1 MSNCAVVSKAR
12 LVLSS
17 RAASTFRQA
26 AALLCVLASPLS
38 AAAADLFDGLAPERA
53 GAELTAVLE
62 EAELACMRD
71 PGVADVRRC
80 RPLPGAMNAL
90 GEAAL
95 REVEAIFV
103 DRQLAQVTAYFAESR
118 FAAVRQVLSERL
130 GAGQD
135 WTIVIRAGM
144 AGQFSDEIRIWET
157 ERFVLIAQQ
166 FDRKIDRGSIV
177 YGTPEAMAELLQR
190 VRSTPPGSMRDL

>member
-1 MSNCAVVSKAR
+1 MRRAPLLATTGSLVV
-12 LVLSS
+12 
-17 RAASTFRQA
+17 
-26 AALLCVLASPLS
+26 ALGVSLG

-90 GEAAL
+90 GRAAL

-103 DRQLAQVTAYFAESR
+103 DRQLAQVTAYVAESQ
-118 FAAVRQVLSERL
+118 FDEVRQVLSERL

-144 AGQFSDEIRIWET
+144 AGQFTDEIRIWET

-166 FDRKIDRGSIV
+166 FDRKIDRSSIV
-177 YGTPEAMAELLQR
+177 YGTPQAMAELLQR
-190 VRSTPPGSMRDL
+190 ARSTPPGSMRDL